1 MTTTLHPN
9 GAQSAESETNLNP
22 FAPPV
27 AVARSAGAEAE
38 NQRAIAEIQSAMV
51 IAKRFPRDQV
61 AAMDRILQA
70 FTRQTLAATAMYQYA
85 RGGQDVTGPSIRAAE
100 TIAQCWGNVQFGIRE
115 LEQRRGESTV
125 EAFAWDVEA
134 NTRSVKVFQVRHERH
149 TRKGVTNLEDPRDIY
164 ELTANQGARRLR
176 ACILSVIP
184 GDVVEA
190 AMKQAE
196 TTLTTKV
203 QVTPDLVKSL
213 VEKFEQIGVPKHAL
227 EQRIQRR
234 MDAITPALVVQLGKI
249 YNSINDG
256 MSQASDW
263 FDLVPAETQAA
274 PPQASRTEQVA
285 SKLGHALPEQ
295 STAKGATEQPSMLQ
309 PEAKKK

>member
-1 MTTTLHPN
+1 MTTTAQSN
-9 GAQSAESETNLNP
+9 GAQHAPSENINP
-22 FAPPV
+22 FGAHMP
-27 AVARSAGAEAE
+27 AARNAGAEAE
-38 NQRAIAEIQSAMV
+38 NQRAIAEIQSAMI
-51 IAKRFPRDQV
+51 IAKRFPRNQV
-61 AAMDRILQA
+61 EAMDRILQA
-70 FTRQTLAATAMYQYA
+70 FTRPSLAETAMYQYA

-125 EAFAWDVEA
+125 EAFAWDIEA

-190 AMKQAE
+190 AIRQAE
-196 TTLTTKV
+196 TTLRTKV
-203 QVTPDLVKSL
+203 EVTPDLIKSL
-213 VEKFEQIGVPKHAL
+213 VEKFDAIGVPKSAL
-227 EQRIQRR
+227 EARIQRR
-234 MDAITPALVVQLGKI
+234 MDVITPGLVVQLGKI

-263 FDLVPAETQAA
+263 FDIAPAEEPAKE
-274 PPQASRTEQVA
+274 PPVSRTEQVA
-285 SKLGHALPEQ
+285 GKLQG
-295 STAKGATEQPSMLQ
+295 SFLQ
-309 PEAKKK
+309 EEPKKK